1 MEDTD
6 QLNHNTWYLK
16 TIEDNSMIR
25 GDDPVTLVKEK
36 HETEFPKCYMVAQPH
51 ELTRLRALVE
61 PVTQRRQD
69 TGPWSGSVTAV
80 APLVNDD
87 KDRSQMTPSHH

>member
-1 MEDTD
+1 MV
-6 QLNHNTWYLK
+6 
-16 TIEDNSMIR
+16 R

-36 HETEFPKCYMVAQPH
+36 HETQFLKRHIVARPH

-69 TGPWSGSVTAV
+69 TGPRSGSVTAV
-80 APLVNDD
+80 TPLVDGD
-87 KDRSQMTPSHH
+87 KDG

>member
-1 MEDTD
+1 MT
-6 QLNHNTWYLK
+6 
-16 TIEDNSMIR
+16 R

-36 HETEFPKCYMVAQPH
+36 HEMQFPKSYMVAQLH
-51 ELTRLRALVE
+51 KLTQRRAMVE

>member
-1 MEDTD
+1 
-6 QLNHNTWYLK
+6 
-16 TIEDNSMIR
+16 MIR

-69 TGPWSGSVTAV
+69 TGP
-80 APLVNDD
+80 
-87 KDRSQMTPSHH
+87 

>member
-1 MEDTD
+1 
-6 QLNHNTWYLK
+6 
-16 TIEDNSMIR
+16 MIR

-36 HETEFPKCYMVAQPH
+36 HETQFLKRHIVARPH

-69 TGPWSGSVTAV
+69 TGPRSGSVTAV
-80 APLVNDD
+80 TPLVDDD
-87 KDRSQMTPSHH
+87 KDGRQTTPSRHEQPRASNRAR